1 MSFLTKSFTQ
11 QVKFTIL
18 QQIAVIDDHHP
29 FAQLL
34 NIGKVMGFSMSELT
48 APLYTESIT
57 SYQENRLKKAIAAW
71 VNAVNV
77 IASVIVIPE
86 ISD

>member
-1 MSFLTKSFTQ
+1 
-11 QVKFTIL
+11 
-18 QQIAVIDDHHP
+18 
-29 FAQLL
+29 
-34 NIGKVMGFSMSELT
+34 MSELT

-71 VNAVNV
+71 VNAVYV
-77 IASVIVIPE
+77 IASVIVIPA